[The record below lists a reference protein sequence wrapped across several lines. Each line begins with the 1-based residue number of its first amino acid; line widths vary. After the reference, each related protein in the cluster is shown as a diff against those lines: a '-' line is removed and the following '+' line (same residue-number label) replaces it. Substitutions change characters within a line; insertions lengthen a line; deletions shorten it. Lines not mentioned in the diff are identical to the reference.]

1 MQLAEHVEANG
12 SDEVLQRRRAPAGL
26 LLEMIIVTV
35 NRRDSDGIFIEADDC
50 ALLHQVAIVID
61 ARALRLLLIK
71 NAKLP
76 RAMVAGN
83 MTIYLLRTV
92 QRFVNLFGRDR

>member
-1 MQLAEHVEANG
+1 
-12 SDEVLQRRRAPAGL
+12 
-26 LLEMIIVTV
+26 MIIVTV

-76 RAMVAGN
+76 RAMVPGN